1 MGGRVKDR
9 GSLSRVLVRFS
20 TYTAF
25 TLALRTVP
33 ARFGLSQHGYDR
45 ECKRVITVPC
55 RAGPARVYIRGLAR
69 YGTVVAAS
77 VNANRAGERFSVS
90 TSSLVTS
97 ISPCY
102 CSIALVLTL
111 AQSKLFENEEQ
122 KRLQLLAPLE

>member
-1 MGGRVKDR
+1 MQSEYTCVIRKGN
-9 GSLSRVLVRFS
+9 
-20 TYTAF
+20 TAF

-55 RAGPARVYIRGLAR
+55 RAGPARVYTRTRGLAR

-77 VNANRAGERFSVS
+77 VNANRASNRAGERFSVS
-90 TSSLVTS
+90 TASLVTS

-111 AQSKLFENEEQ
+111 AQSSYILS
-122 KRLQLLAPLE
+122 LLYRILLISS

>member
-1 MGGRVKDR
+1 MENHKNYYKGTSCV
-9 GSLSRVLVRFS
+9 
-20 TYTAF
+20 TNTAF

-77 VNANRAGERFSVS
+77 VNANRASNRAGEQFSVS
-90 TSSLVTS
+90 TASLVTS
-97 ISPCY
+97 ISPYY

-111 AQSKLFENEEQ
+111 AQSKLLENEEQ

>member
-1 MGGRVKDR
+1 M
-9 GSLSRVLVRFS
+9 S
-20 TYTAF
+20 TTSIASNTAF

-77 VNANRAGERFSVS
+77 VNANRASNHAGERFSVS
-90 TSSLVTS
+90 TALLVTS
-97 ISPCY
+97 ISLYY

-111 AQSKLFENEEQ
+111 ALSKLFENEEQ

>member
-1 MGGRVKDR
+1 MGKSQ
-9 GSLSRVLVRFS
+9 GS
-20 TYTAF
+20 YTAF

-77 VNANRAGERFSVS
+77 VNANRASRAGERFSVS
-90 TSSLVTS
+90 TASLVTS

-122 KRLQLLAPLE
+122 KRL